1 LVAYF
6 LPATLI
12 EEDITR
18 AIIGWDAGICLYLL
32 LAATM
37 MIRSTRE
44 KIRYRAQQL
53 DESQLVILILVIVGA
68 VASLAAIIAELAV
81 AKTAQGSLR
90 YAYIGLALFTIV
102 ASWAFTHMMFALHYA
117 HDYYI
122 ARIDS
127 ESGGLQFPNEENPT
141 YGDFLYFSY
150 VIGTSAQTADVSFT
164 SKPMRRVGL
173 LHCVLA
179 FLFNTTIL
187 ALTINIAA
195 SLF

>member
-1 LVAYF
+1 MSYF
-6 LPATLI
+6 LPATMI
-12 EEDITR
+12 EQGITR
-18 AIIGWDAGICLYLL
+18 ALVGWDAGICLYLV
-32 LAATM
+32 LAANM
-37 MIRSTRE
+37 MISSTRE

-53 DESQLVILILVIVGA
+53 DESQLVILILVIIGA
-68 VASLAAIIAELAV
+68 VASLTAIIVELAV
-81 AKTAQGSLR
+81 AKSAQGNLR

-122 ARIDS
+122 ARIDNA
-127 ESGGLQFPNEENPT
+127 SGGLQFPNEENPT
-141 YGDFLYFSY
+141 YGDFLYFAY